1 MIYRGSHRRCS
12 LKKVFLEIS
21 QNSQENTVPGSF
33 FNKVAGLLFWI
44 TLYLNNKKRNLAQN
58 CSKSIIETIGKGVEY
73 V

>member
-1 MIYRGSHRRCS
+1 M
-12 LKKVFLEIS
+12 
-21 QNSQENTVPGSF
+21 PGSF

-44 TLYLNNKKRNLAQN
+44 TLHLNNKKRNFAQN